1 MSWRNEMAQWL
12 DGIAHLTEA
21 SADGFNVKFI

>member
-12 DGIAHLTEA
+12 DGIVHLTEA
-21 SADGFNVKFI
+21 SADGLHFKAI